1 MLLIFKVAEP
11 VLLNVRFWAALVVP
25 TSWLANVRL
34 AGDNPAAG
42 AIPLPL
48 RPTVCGLPLAL
59 SVTDRVPVR
68 VPVAEGLKLTLI
80 PQLAPALKPPPQLLV
95 CV

>member
-1 MLLIFKVAEP
+1 MLLKVT
-11 VLLNVRFWAALVVP
+11 LWAALVVP

-34 AGDNPAAG
+34 AGESTAAA

-48 RPTVCGLPLAL
+48 RATVCGLPLAL
-59 SVTDRVPVR
+59 SVTDRVPLR
-68 VPVAEGLKLTLI
+68 VPVAVGLKLTLI
-80 PQLAPALKPPPQLLV
+80 LQLVPAFRFPPQLLV